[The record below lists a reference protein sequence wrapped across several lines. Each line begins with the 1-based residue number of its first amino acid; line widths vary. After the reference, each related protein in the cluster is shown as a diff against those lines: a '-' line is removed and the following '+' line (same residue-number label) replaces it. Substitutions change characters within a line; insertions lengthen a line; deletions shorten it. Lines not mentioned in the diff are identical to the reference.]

1 MKTKLAY
8 VLISVFL
15 FSCSGPQEPEFERVE
30 NIKHIQKGKLEYTL
44 TADII
49 MSNPNPISAKL
60 MKTDL
65 DIFVNEVKVGKVKQR
80 LYTEVGAN
88 SEFTIPV
95 KCDFS
100 ASEILKNQNNSIGG
114 LLNVLLDKK
123 VDLQYVGSVKL
134 KVAGLEFDVPV
145 DFKQEI
151 KLN

>member
-1 MKTKLAY
+1 MKTKLACFF
-8 VLISVFL
+8 ISVFL

-30 NIKHIQKGKLEYTL
+30 NIKHVQKGKLEYTL

-49 MSNPNPISAKL
+49 MSNPNSISAKL

-65 DIFVNEVKVGKVKQR
+65 DILVNEIKVGKANQR

-95 KCDFS
+95 TCNFS
-100 ASEILKNQNNSIGG
+100 AAEILKDQNNSIGS

-123 VDLQYVGSVKL
+123 VDLQYVGSVRLKL
-134 KVAGLEFDVPV
+134 AGLEFDVPV
-145 DFKQEI
+145 DYKQEI
-151 KLN
+151 KL

>member
-1 MKTKLAY
+1 MKIKLVY
-8 VLISVFL
+8 VLFFVFL
-15 FSCSGPQEPEFERVE
+15 FSCSGPKDPEFKRVE
-30 NIKHIQKGKLEYTL
+30 NIKHVQKGKLEYTL

-65 DIFVNEVKVGKVKQR
+65 DIFVNDVKVGKVKQR
-80 LYTEVGAN
+80 LYTEVSAN

-95 KCDFS
+95 KCEFS
-100 ASEILKNQNNSIGG
+100 AAEILKNQNNSIGS

-145 DFKQEI
+145 DYKQEI